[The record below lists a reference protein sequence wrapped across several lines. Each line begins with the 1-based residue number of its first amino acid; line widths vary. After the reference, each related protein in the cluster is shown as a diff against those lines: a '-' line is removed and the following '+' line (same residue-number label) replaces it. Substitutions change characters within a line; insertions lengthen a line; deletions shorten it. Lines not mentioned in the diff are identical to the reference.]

1 MSAQWRRLCSRA
13 ALRGHFCATDSDM
26 SNTATNRMDRMPVS
40 RRDLIGGIGALAL
53 ADVVGSGL
61 ARAQPAPE
69 SPAAEITPVERAAMA
84 EVATTFLSDQ
94 GVPGLSVVIA
104 NCGRVAYEA
113 GFGFAD
119 KAKGLKVVPTSIFRI
134 ASVSKP
140 FTSVAVFTLIEQGR
154 LRLDSKVFG
163 AGGVLGTDYG
173 TPPYKAFLEDVTI
186 EHLLTHTGGWQKD
199 VHDPMFSH
207 PGMNHAQLISWT
219 IDNTPPTTAP
229 GEAHF
234 MSNFG
239 FCLLGRVIEKITR
252 QSYADYVRTAV
263 LEPCGITD
271 MRLAGNRRSERVR
284 GEVVYY
290 AEGGADAY
298 RQDVARTDSNGG
310 WIATAGDLVRFATH
324 IDSILKPDTI
334 ATMTT
339 PSSVNPHYAKGWE
352 ISNGGNWRHNGTIT
366 GTSAIMV
373 RTKSCFAWAALA
385 NSRHNAPN
393 QFKVVAA
400 LDRMVWDMVREVKG
414 WKV

>member
-1 MSAQWRRLCSRA
+1 MKV
-13 ALRGHFCATDSDM
+13 T
-26 SNTATNRMDRMPVS
+26 

-53 ADVVGSGL
+53 AEVVRPRL
-61 ARAQPAPE
+61 AFAQPAAANA
-69 SPAAEITPVERAAMA
+69 AAEIAPAERVAMA
-84 EVATTFLSDQ
+84 EIATAFLKDQ

-119 KAKGLKVVPTSIFRI
+119 KAKFEKVVPTSIFRI

-154 LRLDSKVFG
+154 LRLDDKVFG

-173 TPPYKAFLEDVTI
+173 TPPYKPFLEDITI

-199 VHDPMFSH
+199 VNDPMFSH

-219 IDNTPPTTAP
+219 VDNTPPTTPP
-229 GEAHF
+229 GEAYF

-239 FCLLGRVIEKITR
+239 FCLLGRVIEKVTR
-252 QSYADYVRTAV
+252 QTYADYVRAAI

-271 MRLAGNRRSERVR
+271 MRLAGNRRSERMR

-290 AEGGADAY
+290 AESPADAY

-324 IDSILKPDTI
+324 IESLLKPETI

-339 PSSVNPHYAKGWE
+339 PSSVNRHYAKGWE
-352 ISNGGNWRHNGTIT
+352 ISNGGNWWHNGTIT
-366 GTSAIMV
+366 GTSAILV
-373 RTKSCFAWAALA
+373 RTKSCFSWAALA
-385 NSRHNAPN
+385 NARKNAPN
-393 QFKVVAA
+393 QFKVVQA